1 MDRITNKQ
9 LENQLDIIN
18 QLTTGSTATHAF
30 GPDKHA
36 PRWKAIPG
44 ACAID
49 QSYGGVKLVR
59 YSNERGGQGE
69 ITPYRLTKR
78 ELYYVM
84 QGIINMLEHMQR
96 QEVAA

>member
-1 MDRITNKQ
+1 MERITNKQ

-18 QLTTGSTATHAF
+18 QITTGSTAAHTF
-30 GPDKHA
+30 GPDKNA
-36 PRWKAIPG
+36 PRWRAIPG
-44 ACAID
+44 AYAID

-59 YSNERGGQGE
+59 YSNEGGGQSE

-78 ELYYVM
+78 ELYFVM
-84 QGIINMLEHMQR
+84 QGIINTLEHMQR